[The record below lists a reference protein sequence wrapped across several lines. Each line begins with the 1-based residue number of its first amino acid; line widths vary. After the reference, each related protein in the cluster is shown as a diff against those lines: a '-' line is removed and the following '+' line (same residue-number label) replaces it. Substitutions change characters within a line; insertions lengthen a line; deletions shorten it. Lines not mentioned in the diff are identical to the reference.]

1 MIAAFCAMRPGK
13 ILVGS
18 SRSFRGDHFY
28 VQGTAWC
35 GTMHPGKAKTK
46 GSEAPMVIPE
56 VILPLLKAWME
67 TLDNASPDSLLFP
80 STKPAI
86 PVRPEVWLR
95 RPFRP

>member
-1 MIAAFCAMRPGK
+1 
-13 ILVGS
+13 
-18 SRSFRGDHFY
+18 
-28 VQGTAWC
+28 
-35 GTMHPGKAKTK
+35 MHPGKAKTK